1 MQSEPTAVS
10 EKTSFS
16 ELPPANPSSTQH
28 GNDSE
33 AGPVSGLL
41 QEKSGDPA
49 APDWS
54 TPAERHVA
62 LSNCDLSDVASTPPS
77 AQRVSLHE
85 NAGSSGK
92 EGVEPGL
99 PVVASRPSELP
110 LETLPNEV
118 LTHILS
124 HLPPQSLSAI
134 TLVSRRFH
142 ALVTTPHAWRIA
154 FSRFFPGP
162 QSVADARRSD
172 HADLASDRRYFARLT
187 ALASWRSEYILRT
200 RLMRSLSRG
209 KPAEF
214 QPSKK
219 HGTVRAAA
227 SRNGSAV
234 ATYTSQLV
242 LPVSHIHGSFNNPD
256 KEPKFIHGASEQGIA
271 SASDPSTVKV
281 STWGLADHQMF
292 RHFADMFPGDAPY
305 GLGAG
310 DMVGT
315 SNSMD
320 VSQPYGMIY
329 GEGCPQGRSYFI
341 STTEQRGRFLGL
353 SDLGSHPKLGIPA
366 VNMIHH
372 AVCSVWIAKSAS
384 ILKTTSGLVAM
395 MSGSSSGVLTAYALG
410 PHPTYERR
418 YEKGQVTARW
428 VLCPGVPITS
438 IAVDESYS
446 PRRHSRRRI
455 WAVALNALGEVFYLT
470 DLPRSQEVSPTAR
483 LTAEQFD
490 ELAWKTGRT
499 VRWELVEASR
509 RIARPDPFNRELVD
523 GSYTPRSSSDSMQLT
538 ENQIAAETKEI
549 EKFLSFKPK
558 HFRKVCEGW
567 NMRRDLQVDF
577 AGDDGRGCGESVI
590 VIARGADETEKASV
604 RRYIRAMS
612 NSGLKSSPGTPSQE
626 QPRSLF
632 GGPVGAP
639 NSSSIPA
646 SRSSGRL
653 DEMVKNSEWRI
664 SNFLFDDHKSIE
676 VTTTALDGSLFATV
690 TAEEDPLLAMS
701 GSSFSSATS
710 SPMLPHMDQPRTV
723 LEVPGQRA
731 RYLAVGTA
739 TGAIYVWDIRGLPA
753 QNPDVINSIAPLRI
767 IQTESPQISCVAL
780 TSLYL
785 VHGGNDGLV
794 QAWDP
799 LASSTRPIRTINSR
813 FSSRARRRLVQA
825 EATILGVGNNFFA
838 TGAICLDP
846 DPTVLRGMVSLGTH
860 LRFWSY
866 SSSGADQ
873 YKGTKRQ
880 LRRGLRGSNGASSG
894 QRFTPSGRGAI
905 HDFIEDERLEI
916 KRQEIEDAKE
926 RAHLSAR
933 FGIDLLGP
941 DIDEEQLLLYAQ
953 LLSQEA
959 HSGADAQKREE
970 NAIASS
976 VGTSISD
983 PTGPSSC
990 GLDGL
995 SSSSSPWQDA
1005 VEDAVDDDLA
1015 EAIRLSL
1022 LDEKATTPYTPP
1034 LDLTPSIPI
1043 KYAKGV
1049 RRRSLSPSLSVAGPE
1064 SSQQKEMDDLE
1075 FAIQLSLAEDQSRD
1089 VQEWEEFPAL
1099 ASGHLSSSQSS
1110 GKGKGK
1116 ARAF

>member
-10 EKTSFS
+10 EKTSFRDS
-16 ELPPANPSSTQH
+16 PPANPSFTQH

-49 APDWS
+49 APDLS
-54 TPAERHVA
+54 TLANSHAA
-62 LSNCDLSDVASTPPS
+62 LSKSDLSDVASTPPS
-77 AQRVSLHE
+77 AQRVSQHE
-85 NAGSSGK
+85 NAGSPGK
-92 EGVEPGL
+92 RRAEPGP
-99 PVVASRPSELP
+99 PVVAGGPIKLP

-162 QSVADARRSD
+162 QSVVDTRCSD
-172 HADLASDRRYFARLT
+172 QADLASDRRYFARLT

-209 KPAEF
+209 KPADF

-242 LPVSHIHGSFNNPD
+242 LPVSHIHGAFNNPD

-366 VNMIHH
+366 VSMIHH

-384 ILKTTSGLVAM
+384 ILKTTSGLIGM
-395 MSGSSSGVLTAYALG
+395 MSGSSCGVITAYALG

-428 VLCPGVPITS
+428 VLCPGVPIIS
-438 IAVDESYS
+438 IAVDENYS
-446 PRRHSRRRI
+446 PRRHLRQRI
-455 WAVALNALGEVFYLT
+455 WAVALNALGEIFYLT
-470 DLPRSQEVSPTAR
+470 DLPRSQEVSPTAK

-499 VRWELVEASR
+499 VRWELVEPSR

-523 GSYTPRSSSDSMQLT
+523 GSYSPRSSSDSMQLD
-538 ENQIAAETKEI
+538 ENQIVAETKEI

-558 HFRKVCEGW
+558 YFRKVCEGW

-577 AGDDGRGCGESVI
+577 AGDDGRGSGESVI
-590 VIARGADETEKASV
+590 VVARGADETEKASV
-604 RRYIRAMS
+604 RRYIRAVS
-612 NSGLKSSPGTPSQE
+612 NSDLKSSPGTPGQE

-632 GGPVGAP
+632 GGPVGTSTP
-639 NSSSIPA
+639 SSIPS

-653 DEMVKNSEWRI
+653 NDLAKSSEWRI
-664 SNFLFDDHKSIE
+664 SNFVFDDRRSIE
-676 VTTTALDGSLFATV
+676 VTTTALDSSLFATV

-739 TGAIYVWDIRGLPA
+739 TGTVYVWDIRALPA
-753 QNPDVINSIAPLRI
+753 QNPDVINTIAPLRI
-767 IQTESPQISCVAL
+767 IQTDSPQISCVAL

-825 EATILGVGNNFFA
+825 EATMLGVGNNFFA

-860 LRFWSY
+860 IRYWSY

-880 LRRGLRGSNGASSG
+880 LRRGLRGSNGAGNG

-905 HDFIEDERLEI
+905 HDFIEDERIEI

-933 FGIDLLGP
+933 FGVDLLGP

-959 HSGADAQKREE
+959 HSGSDAQKHEE

-983 PTGPSSC
+983 PTRPSSC
-990 GLDGL
+990 GMDEL

-1005 VEDAVDDDLA
+1005 ADDTVDDDLA

-1022 LDEKATTPYTPP
+1022 LDEKATPVNTPP
-1034 LDLTPSIPI
+1034 VDLTPSIPI
-1043 KYAKGV
+1043 KYGKGV
-1049 RRRSLSPSLSVAGPE
+1049 RRRSLSSSSSVAGPE

-1089 VQEWEEFPAL
+1089 VQQWEEFPVL
-1099 ASGHLSSSQSS
+1099 ASGLLSSSQSS

-1116 ARAF
+1116 ARAI